1 MAGGIFGMH
10 KEKIRAPSTQ
20 STMAVAAGK
29 RAATALI
36 AATLIRATTAFHIPK
51 NQLLHAGLRSAAAN
65 DSSAFS
71 SDIPTP
77 ILEGGSTKAIRL
89 RKQLQEIWNDP
100 TNTSPIIL
108 TGPKGSG
115 KSELAEEIVY
125 QLPSWQTKIVHRLT
139 LDDGIDFLDTILGT
153 ASHPGLFDDL
163 SVQANTT
170 LVLKGFQ
177 SQHVDSKDSLDRRG
191 ELIDVLDTMVT
202 KGQFYSTYENSTKA
216 FLPRIVGCTQR
227 PPQYFTERCGK
238 HLNAT
243 FIKVP
248 SFEQRKSDIQAI
260 AAAKIKLLE
269 RKFGLTN
276 IELSKEGRQR
286 LLDHRWEVDGDSELD
301 SELYNGLQLLAS
313 EKKWNPFATDS
324 LEPRHL
330 LVNAYDETIRKRLL
344 YDIPFLRNVIM
355 SPWVFGKTLTYIVT
369 PVFILVNLIL
379 FLGPQTREENAAL
392 TFFWAGWWPG
402 IMLVFP
408 FLGRIWCTVCPFMA
422 VGNIAQEIATN
433 MGVQLKK
440 WPSWA
445 KESGPAFAFGL
456 FYAILMWEELWNL
469 PQSGALSACLLLL
482 ITSGAVVNSVIYE
495 KRLWCRYMCPIGA
508 MNKMFATL
516 SMTEVR
522 TFKSNCEGCTTAE
535 CINGGSPTVAHDN
548 YALKGCTMDLKNN
561 QLRDMGDRESPE
573 FNLRPLGQD
582 YGLPWLL
589 PKSIQSSE
597 NMALSQGSV
606 LLHFLPKILTDF
618 GMDPTIAT
626 VGPALDTAFATHTM
640 LAFAVLGFPGGL
652 SFIADTAAVP
662 LESSV
667 KVLKRQLTRT
677 PAENA
682 AIKTLYESML
692 KQNVDVS
699 AAIKE
704 WDQDGDGTVSDW
716 EVKEAFKLLDIPEYE
731 YGLLFNLL
739 GKEEGRTVSSLFDD
753 IQELYFDVQEAQRGS
768 VSLAATFK
776 NQMSEND
783 FETKLTFVEIFN
795 RLDKDG
801 NGFLSKDEFLAM
813 SKEGYFKKPLSE
825 EELNDLFY
833 QADVLGIGR
842 LNLFEFMSILRKNV
856 KIGIQEIGYGY
867 LPLAWG
873 SLTAYWL
880 GLGMQELGLTLVRVP
895 STFNVWIS
903 QGFRDS
909 IPQYVFDTSTIHA
922 VQVSVMLV
930 SYIAS
935 VALTQKLCDDN
946 RIGPVRFGTHAV
958 TQSIGAAITLYLM
971 LSPEA
976 IVSAYR

>member
-1 MAGGIFGMH
+1 
-10 KEKIRAPSTQ
+10 
-20 STMAVAAGK
+20 MAVATGK
-29 RAATALI
+29 KAAATLI
-36 AATLIRATTAFHIPK
+36 AATLITATTAFHIPK
-51 NQLLHAGLRSAAAN
+51 NQLALHAGLRSAAAN

-355 SPWVFGKTLTYIVT
+355 SPWMFGKTLTYIVT

-561 QLRDMGDRESPE
+561 QLRG
-573 FNLRPLGQD
+573 
-582 YGLPWLL
+582 
-589 PKSIQSSE
+589 KSVI
-597 NMALSQGSV
+597 V
-606 LLHFLPKILTDF
+606 LFL
-618 GMDPTIAT
+618 
-626 VGPALDTAFATHTM
+626 
-640 LAFAVLGFPGGL
+640 
-652 SFIADTAAVP
+652 
-662 LESSV
+662 
-667 KVLKRQLTRT
+667 
-677 PAENA
+677 
-682 AIKTLYESML
+682 
-692 KQNVDVS
+692 
-699 AAIKE
+699 
-704 WDQDGDGTVSDW
+704 
-716 EVKEAFKLLDIPEYE
+716 
-731 YGLLFNLL
+731 
-739 GKEEGRTVSSLFDD
+739 SSL
-753 IQELYFDVQEAQRGS
+753 GS
-768 VSLAATFK
+768 
-776 NQMSEND
+776 
-783 FETKLTFVEIFN
+783 
-795 RLDKDG
+795 
-801 NGFLSKDEFLAM
+801 
-813 SKEGYFKKPLSE
+813 
-825 EELNDLFY
+825 
-833 QADVLGIGR
+833 
-842 LNLFEFMSILRKNV
+842 SILN
-856 KIGIQEIGYGY
+856 
-867 LPLAWG
+867 
-873 SLTAYWL
+873 
-880 GLGMQELGLTLVRVP
+880 TLRY
-895 STFNVWIS
+895 S
-903 QGFRDS
+903 
-909 IPQYVFDTSTIHA
+909 
-922 VQVSVMLV
+922 
-930 SYIAS
+930 
-935 VALTQKLCDDN
+935 
-946 RIGPVRFGTHAV
+946 
-958 TQSIGAAITLYLM
+958 
-971 LSPEA
+971 
-976 IVSAYR
+976 